1 MPSTPPAAP
10 VAYGLALPDLRGAA
24 HLLRRPRGDET
35 PWRVERLLDPD
46 PAPATTAVDADRA
59 VLPLA
64 GGRVEIDRATATTTF
79 RTPAAPAD
87 AEVVHPHLAS
97 TAVTVAHWQGR
108 IALHAGAVVAGGRVW
123 AVLGERGA
131 GKSTAMYSL
140 VRAGYPLVTDDVLVL
155 DGRRVLP
162 GPRCIDLRRP
172 TAEHYGVGE
181 DLGVVGRRQRW
192 RVELPAGDGGGE
204 LEHDLELAG
213 LVHLAWGGE
222 VAVDDV
228 PLDRRW
234 PALLE
239 SLALK
244 LPPADQRGLLRL
256 LALPTLRF
264 RRPQRFADLDRA
276 AHALG
281 AELSRRGAAPATP
294 AAAG

>member
-1 MPSTPPAAP
+1 MPTPASAAP
-10 VAYGLALPDLRGAA
+10 TAYGLALPDLRGAA
-24 HLLRRPRGDET
+24 HLLRTARGGET
-35 PWRVERLLDPD
+35 PWRVERVVVPD
-46 PAPATTAVDADRA
+46 EPGAPAVATAVDGDRA
-59 VLPLA
+59 VLGLA
-64 GGRVEIDRATATTTF
+64 GGRVEIDRMGATTTF
-79 RTPAAPAD
+79 RTPVAPTD

-97 TAVTVAHWQGR
+97 TAVTVAHWRGR
-108 IALHAGAVVAGGRVW
+108 VALHAGAVVVDGRVW

-155 DGRRVLP
+155 DGPRVLP
-162 GPRCIDLRRP
+162 GPRCVDLRRP
-172 TAEHYGVGE
+172 SAEHYGVGE

-192 RVELPAGDGGGE
+192 RVELPGPD
-204 LEHDLELAG
+204 LDPDLELAG
-213 LVHLAWGGE
+213 LVHLDWGAE
-222 VAVDDV
+222 VAVDEV
-228 PLDRRW
+228 PLARRW

-244 LPPADQRGLLRL
+244 LPPADQRALLRL
-256 LALPTLRF
+256 LTLPTLRF

-281 AELSRRGAAPATP
+281 RELSRRGAAPATP